1 MIHSSTGKANIKT
14 SATHPLE
21 IDPLPC
27 GSGTI
32 GMTLCPGKQA
42 DSLFGGRWE
51 RDLAADI
58 AAVSDWGATTLVT
71 LMEVPELERLGV
83 RKIGD
88 VAEAAGLDW
97 HLLPIV
103 DVNVPDDRFVRRWS
117 YSGHVLRGKL
127 AAGERVV
134 LHCRGGL
141 GRTGTIAA
149 RLAIEFGA
157 GPADAMKS
165 VRRARSGTVETPAQ
179 EAYVLECTEYKA
191 DRAYADRVLGC
202 LLGGAVGDAFGY
214 AVEFDLSLSA
224 IHAKFGPHNI
234 REPVLNA
241 AGESEV
247 SDDTQ
252 MTLFTAAGLLE
263 CIQNGH
269 MDQDAAL
276 SKVRLATLDW
286 HAMQTGRTPSDR
298 KRRTLANYSVLSKG
312 QAPGNTCMSACT
324 AGATGTP
331 EHPINDS
338 KGCGGVMRVA
348 PVGLL
353 SQLTSNEAF
362 ELAARCAAQTH
373 GHPSGY
379 LSAGVLAAMV
389 NRLMKGLDLNAAIS
403 EAITIARIWPHADE
417 VIEGVERA
425 LHLADNHGGDY
436 HDAIMQ
442 LGEGW
447 VGDEALAIGTYA
459 ALVGTDYRDAIRI
472 AANHGGDSDS
482 TASITGQVLGARNG
496 LEGIPNAWIR
506 SLDALDPLL
515 EVADRL
521 IQRSSTTGAS

>member
-1 MIHSSTGKANIKT
+1 MTRTKT
-14 SATHPLE
+14 SSTHPLK
-21 IDPLPC
+21 IDALPC

-58 AAVSDWGATTLVT
+58 GVVLDWCATTLVT
-71 LMEVPELERLGV
+71 LMEAPELERLGV
-83 RKIGD
+83 SEIGD

-103 DVNVPDDRFVRRWS
+103 DVNVPNARFEREWS
-117 YSGHVLRGKL
+117 YSGHVLRDKL

-149 RLAIEFGA
+149 RLAVEFGA
-157 GPADAMKS
+157 SPADALKS
-165 VRRARSGTVETPAQ
+165 VRRARSGTVETSAQ

-191 DRAYADRVLGC
+191 DRVYADRVLGC
-202 LLGGAVGDAFGY
+202 LLGGAVGDALGY
-214 AVEFDLSLSA
+214 AVEFDSSLAA
-224 IHAKFGPHNI
+224 IHAKYGPHGI

-241 AGESEV
+241 TGESVV

-252 MTLFTAAGLLE
+252 MTLFTAAGLVE
-263 CIQNGH
+263 CIKEGH
-269 MDQDAAL
+269 IDQRAAL
-276 SKVRLATLDW
+276 AAVRRATLDW
-286 HAMQTGRTPSDR
+286 YALKTGRTSSDF
-298 KRRTLANYSVLSKG
+298 KPGMLTSYAVLAKW
-312 QAPGNTCMSACT
+312 QAPGGTCTSACD

-353 SQLTSNEAF
+353 PELTCNEAF

-379 LSAGVLAAMV
+379 ISAGLLAAMV
-389 NRLMKGLDLNAAIS
+389 NRMVDGLDLNAAIS
-403 EAITIARIWPHADE
+403 EAAAIAKDWPHADE
-417 VIEGVERA
+417 VVSGVEQAER
-425 LHLADNHGGDY
+425 LVTNHVGDH
-436 HDAIMQ
+436 HDAIVQ

-447 VGDEALAIGTYA
+447 VGDEALAI
-459 ALVGTDYRDAIRI
+459 ALYSASVGSDYREAIRI
-472 AANHGGDSDS
+472 ASNHGGDSDS
-482 TASITGQVLGARNG
+482 TASITGQILGARNG

-506 SLDALDPLL
+506 RLDALDPLL